1 MSSRDI
7 SSPRLPLPIGNVDQ
21 AYIID
26 LVRALDLFI
35 QQSDN
40 PGEGRN
46 TKLVFTDMPTSDIGL
61 EPGTL
66 YRIGNDVKIA
76 AKSGVF
82 NNLADGVS
90 VMGNPAVNMYKFIK
104 SYKKTHGKR

>member
-66 YRIGNDVKIA
+66 YRFGNDVKISLLNIA
-76 AKSGVF
+76 GV
-82 NNLADGVS
+82 DGLTATATLGSVTVS
-90 VMGNPAVNMYKFIK
+90 V
-104 SYKKTHGKR
+104 

>member
-7 SSPRLPLPIGNVDQ
+7 ASPRLPLPIGDVDQ
-21 AYIID
+21 AYIVD

-46 TKLVFTDMPTSDIGL
+46 TKLVFTAMPTSDVGL
-61 EPGTL
+61 EVGTL
-66 YRIGNDVKIA
+66 YRFGNDVKISLLNIA
-76 AKSGVF
+76 GV
-82 NNLADGVS
+82 DGLTATATLGSVTVS
-90 VMGNPAVNMYKFIK
+90 V
-104 SYKKTHGKR
+104 

>member
-1 MSSRDI
+1 MSSRNVA
-7 SSPRLPLPIGNVDQ
+7 SPRLPLPIGDVDQ

-26 LVRALDLFI
+26 LVRALDFFI

-46 TKLVFTDMPTSDIGL
+46 TKLVFTAMPTSDVGL

-66 YRIGNDVKIA
+66 YRIGNDVKISLLNIA
-76 AKSGVF
+76 GV
-82 NNLADGVS
+82 DGLTATVTLGSVTVS
-90 VMGNPAVNMYKFIK
+90 V
-104 SYKKTHGKR
+104 S

>member
-46 TKLVFTDMPTSDIGL
+46 TKLVFTDMPTSDVGL
-61 EPGTL
+61 EAGTL
-66 YRIGNDVKIA
+66 YRFGNDVKISLLNIA
-76 AKSGVF
+76 GV
-82 NNLADGVS
+82 DGLTATATLGSVTVS
-90 VMGNPAVNMYKFIK
+90 V
-104 SYKKTHGKR
+104 

>member
-46 TKLVFTDMPTSDIGL
+46 TKLVFTDMPTSDVGL
-61 EPGTL
+61 EVGTL
-66 YRIGNDVKIA
+66 YRFGNDVKISLLNIA
-76 AKSGVF
+76 GV
-82 NNLADGVS
+82 DGLTATATLGSVTVS
-90 VMGNPAVNMYKFIK
+90 V
-104 SYKKTHGKR
+104 